1 MHIIRAFTHL
11 QVQSI
16 PEKYIFKRYTCD
28 ARSLVPWD
36 RHDVVQVGPRGDTK
50 QSRMSKLLPKLMRLG
65 RVGSKTDR
73 AYAET
78 VRHLDRITPGIELLQ
93 AIEVDSSMHP
103 TNSTGAES
111 GELQAV
117 DTIQNVDAAASTLDC
132 SAAVVETNENQAE
145 INLDPTSANFL
156 ASISLAEPPVSHTKG
171 RKSGKESQCAEKIK
185 GTNNPYSTY
194 TRSYG
199 KKSVPHMQC
208 YWTLQHNMPAKPK
221 QEQSSREQK
230 KKEGYQNTRWDSE
243 KERSAKN
250 TEGKE

>member
-1 MHIIRAFTHL
+1 
-11 QVQSI
+11 
-16 PEKYIFKRYTCD
+16 
-28 ARSLVPWD
+28 
-36 RHDVVQVGPRGDTK
+36 
-50 QSRMSKLLPKLMRLG
+50 
-65 RVGSKTDR
+65 
-73 AYAET
+73 
-78 VRHLDRITPGIELLQ
+78 
-93 AIEVDSSMHP
+93 MHP

-117 DTIQNVDAAASTLDC
+117 DTIQNVDVPASTLDC

-145 INLDPTSANFL
+145 INLDQTSTNFL
-156 ASISLAEPPVSHTKG
+156 AGISLAGPPVSRTKG

-230 KKEGYQNTRWDSE
+230 KEGCQNTRWDSE